1 MIVRVLRSRP
11 EQVNQPEQ
19 HVSGVRGLVPAA
31 AEEVGA
37 QGGVVAAVP
46 GVG

>member
-31 AEEVGA
+31 DEEVGA